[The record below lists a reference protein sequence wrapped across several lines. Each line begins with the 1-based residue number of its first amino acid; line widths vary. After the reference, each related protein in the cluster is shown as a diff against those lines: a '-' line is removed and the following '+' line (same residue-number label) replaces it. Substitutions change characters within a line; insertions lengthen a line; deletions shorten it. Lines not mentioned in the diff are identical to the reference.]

1 MPEATFR
8 HSAGHIMGP
17 EDDGGR
23 DIGWTGRT
31 LEPFGRLVR
40 PLLAEAFSTSELKF
54 ADDDI
59 DWVPDPW
66 PPGTIVSAPCSLII
80 RTFGYQERVLNIT
93 EERALKLKSDII
105 DIAEKAEF
113 VTLVNDRKFFRI
125 PRDKPLIWVQY
136 THTDPTKKVPGIH
149 V

>member
-8 HSAGHIMGP
+8 HKVGEIMTP
-17 EDDGGR
+17 SDDGGR
-23 DIGWTGRT
+23 DLGWTGRT

-54 ADDDI
+54 TDDDI

-80 RTFGYQERVLNIT
+80 RTFGYEERVLTIT
-93 EERALKLKSDII
+93 VERALKLKSDII

-113 VTLVNDRKFFRI
+113 VRHENDRKFFRI
-125 PRDKPLIWVQY
+125 PRDKPLLWVQY
-136 THTDPTKKVPGIH
+136 TFIDPQKRVLGIH